1 MSTST
6 PLRVLIVAPSQG
18 GYGGIEAVM
27 LAQAASLLGNSK
39 FSPRLCFK
47 LVQGATFGEA
57 LRTECDKLG
66 VPYSVTQRA
75 SVDLFNNLR
84 WAEIV
89 HAHNAAPDIVLG
101 AKFLRRPVVL
111 TIHNHR
117 PKQNSPRARLWALG
131 IQYANVR
138 CYISDFV
145 RRTWE
150 PNGPRAGSEIIPS
163 VSRLPK
169 REVTWDREGFFFI
182 GRWIANKGIEELVE
196 AYATANINRARWS
209 LTLAGNGPLRA
220 NVEAL
225 IARHALTTVRLAGF
239 LSEEEKFSSMGRAKW
254 NVAPPHTDE
263 DLGLTPIEARHLAVP
278 SIITRDGGL
287 PEAAG
292 PDALVAEPGGVTS
305 LRAQLE
311 KAAAMPEEEYQRR
324 AIGSQMQLDKFLRP
338 LSDYHA
344 IYCRLAGREIQS

>member
-1 MSTST
+1 MSTLS
-6 PLRVLIVAPSQG
+6 PLRVLIAAPSQG

-27 LAQAASLLGNSK
+27 LAQAASLLGNSE

-57 LRTECDKLG
+57 LRAECDKLG

-75 SVDLFNNLR
+75 SLDLFHNLR
-84 WAEIV
+84 WAEVV
-89 HAHNAAPDIVLG
+89 HGHNAAPDIVFG
-101 AKFLRRPVVL
+101 AILLRRPVVL

-117 PKQNSPRARLWALG
+117 PKQSSPRARLWAWG
-131 IQYANVR
+131 IQCANMR

-150 PNGPRAGSEIIPS
+150 PNGPRAGSEIMPS
-163 VSRLPK
+163 VSRLPT
-169 REVTWDREGFFFI
+169 REVNWEREGFFFI

-196 AYATANINRARWS
+196 AYAAANIDRARWP

-220 NVEAL
+220 AVETL
-225 IARHALTTVRLAGF
+225 IARHQLKSVRLAGF
-239 LSEEEKFSSMGRAKW
+239 ISEEEKFSLMGRAKW

-292 PDALVAEPGGVTS
+292 PDALVAEPGDVAS
-305 LRAQLE
+305 LRARLE
-311 KAAAMPEEEYQRR
+311 EAAAMPEEEYRRR
-324 AIGSQMQLDKFLRP
+324 AQASQRQLREFLRP

-344 IYCRLAGREIQS
+344 IYRRLAGREIPS